1 MIMVLQ
7 DQDDLTIPTLI
18 RSCRSVVLSRLM
30 VTVMA
35 TSCVY
40 NELEINHQDGD
51 TYNAEAGN

>member
-1 MIMVLQ
+1 MIMMLQ

-35 TSCVY
+35 TSVVY
-40 NELEINHQDGD
+40 NELETNHQDGD
-51 TYNAEAGN
+51 KYNAEAGN

>member
-1 MIMVLQ
+1 MIMMLQ

-35 TSCVY
+35 TSVVY
-40 NELEINHQDGD
+40 NELETNHQDGN